1 MPTRLKR
8 PPFWRHVAVT
18 GALLGFLGYLGYSA
32 MSGQFGIESRED
44 ILADI
49 TVLSARSA
57 SLKAEIESYRHRS
70 SLFNAQRLDPDIL
83 DERARALLN
92 MAHPDDII
100 VMVDPETGEPKA
112 SLQPKLA
119 EDQLTDITADPSVL

>member
-18 GALLGFLGYLGYSA
+18 CGLLGFLGYLGYSA

-57 SLKAEIESYRHRS
+57 ALQAEIESYRHKA
-70 SLFNAQRLDPDIL
+70 SLFDPQRLDPDIL

-100 VMVDPETGEPKA
+100 IMVDPATGKPKF
-112 SLQPKLA
+112 SLQPRLA
-119 EDQLTDITADPSVL
+119 SDQLTAITSDPSDI

>member
-1 MPTRLKR
+1 
-8 PPFWRHVAVT
+8 VAVT

-57 SLKAEIESYRHRS
+57 SLKAEIESYRHKV
-70 SLFNAQRLDPDIL
+70 SLFDPRRLDPDIL

-100 VMVDPETGEPKA
+100 IMVDPASDQPKF

-119 EDQLTDITADPSVL
+119 ADQLTEIIADPSAI

>member
-8 PPFWRHVAVT
+8 PPFWRHVAVSV
-18 GALLGFLGYLGYSA
+18 GLLGFLGYLGYSA

-57 SLKAEIESYRHRS
+57 ALKAEIESYRHKA
-70 SLFNAQRLDPDIL
+70 SLFNPQRLDPDIL
-83 DERARALLN
+83 DEQARALLN

-100 VMVDPETGEPKA
+100 VMVDPRTGEPKF

-119 EDQLTDITADPSVL
+119 EDQLTGIIADPSDI